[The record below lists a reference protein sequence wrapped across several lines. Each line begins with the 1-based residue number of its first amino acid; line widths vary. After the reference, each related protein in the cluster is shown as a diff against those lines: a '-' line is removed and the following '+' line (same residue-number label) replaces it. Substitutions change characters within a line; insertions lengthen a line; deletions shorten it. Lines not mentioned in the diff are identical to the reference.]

1 MTIVF
6 MFCFVFHANLKKS
19 ILDTFIVMTVLDIFG
34 NPYQKLAHVNV
45 WFWFCG
51 LRFARNRQ
59 SVSYKKVTAGK

>member
-19 ILDTFIVMTVLDIFG
+19 ILDTFIVMTLLDIFG

-51 LRFARNRQ
+51 LRFARNR
-59 SVSYKKVTAGK
+59 

>member
-1 MTIVF
+1 MTIVLSF
-6 MFCFVFHANLKKS
+6 MRIKKKS

-51 LRFARNRQ
+51 LRFARNR
-59 SVSYKKVTAGK
+59 